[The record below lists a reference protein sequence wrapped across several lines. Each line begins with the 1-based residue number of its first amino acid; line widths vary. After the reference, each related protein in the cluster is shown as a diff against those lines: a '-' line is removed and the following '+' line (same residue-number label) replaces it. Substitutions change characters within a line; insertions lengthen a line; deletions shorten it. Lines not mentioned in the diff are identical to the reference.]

1 MGSRYEI
8 FIWLL
13 TFTIVTTGV
22 WSFNNPDIDM
32 KLDIKPYNQKE
43 KYRLALDELLIYPVS
58 KRSAVMAILER
69 ELPKTKLLLLKR
81 IEIKNNDVYV
91 ILYNDVLCR
100 LGSLD
105 DLNRKLDLILKIL
118 NTAEEQGVKLKEID
132 VRSLRFPTILEG
144 ESEDNE

>member
-22 WSFNNPDIDM
+22 WSFNNPDM

-43 KYRLALDELLIYPVS
+43 KYGLALDELLICPVS
-58 KRSAVMAILER
+58 KRSAVMAILEK

-105 DLNRKLDLILKIL
+105 DLSRKLDLILKIL